1 MRPIS
6 TLALAISAVTVFG
19 GAAYAESTMSS
30 GDLIKE
36 MHPDAASQGDLQT
49 GRSAAGGEGPSIGDA
64 AEEDASD
71 AGGRNEEFLQQ
82 APRTAPDADLQ

>member
-6 TLALAISAVTVFG
+6 TMALAISAFAVLG

-36 MHPDAASQGDLQT
+36 MHPDADRGDTLQT
-49 GRSAAGGEGPSIGDA
+49 GRSAAGGEGPSLDDA
-64 AEEDASD
+64 AEENARGVRQDD
-71 AGGRNEEFLQQ
+71 EEFLRR
-82 APRTAPDADLQ
+82 APSAPDTDY

>member
-6 TLALAISAVTVFG
+6 TLALAISAVAVFG

-36 MHPDAASQGDLQT
+36 MHPDAANQGDLQT
-49 GRSAAGGEGPSIGDA
+49 GRSAAGGEGPALGGA
-64 AEEDASD
+64 ADENASD
-71 AGGRNEEFLQQ
+71 SGGQNEEFLRQ
-82 APRTAPDADLQ
+82 APQAAPDAGLQ

>member
-1 MRPIS
+1 MRAIS
-6 TLALAISAVTVFG
+6 TMALAISAFAALG

-36 MHPDAASQGDLQT
+36 MHPDSDRSDLQT
-49 GRSAAGGEGPSIGDA
+49 GRNAAGGEGPSIGGA

-71 AGGRNEEFLQQ
+71 ASDAGGSDQFLRRVP
-82 APRTAPDADLQ
+82 AAPDADVQ

>member
-6 TLALAISAVTVFG
+6 TMALAVSAFALLG

-36 MHPDAASQGDLQT
+36 MHPDSDRSDLQT
-49 GRSAAGGEGPSIGDA
+49 GRNAAGGEGPALGGA
-64 AEEDASD
+64 AEEDAS
-71 AGGRNEEFLQQ
+71 GGGQNSNEEFLRR
-82 APRTAPDADLQ
+82 APSAPEADVQ